1 MKFETAL
8 LRLKNGKKLTRKNW
22 NGKNMYIQLQR
33 PDQDSK
39 MTQPYI
45 YMKTVD
51 DDLVPWTA
59 SQTDM
64 LSDDW
69 QIYHPGTNDNNIDA
83 DVKITIVT
91 INELKQVIREVI
103 QELNTGQCTHC
114 QDEQCQHEHGQEH
127 ENIGLGGQE

>member
-8 LRLKNGKKLTRKNW
+8 LRLKNGKKLTRKGW
-22 NGKNMYIQLQR
+22 NGKNMYIQIQH
-33 PDQDSK
+33 PDPDSK

-69 QIYHPGTNDNNIDA
+69 QIYHPGTTDNNIDA
-83 DVKITIVT
+83 DVKITVLT
-91 INELKQVIREVI
+91 INDLQEIIRL
-103 QELNTGQCTHC
+103 LNNGQCNHC
-114 QDEQCQHEHGQEH
+114 QDEQCQHGQQTR
-127 ENIGLGGQE
+127 GGQE